1 MTAMIDPR
9 LCPLCGK
16 ANACGMAEGRTACW
30 CLATKIPKGVLA
42 RVPAEAE
49 AQACVC
55 ASCASGK
62 RSPEETQSV
71 IDALTRRR

>member
-1 MTAMIDPR
+1 MTSTMDPR
-9 LCPLCGK
+9 FCPLCGK
-16 ANACGMAEGRTACW
+16 ANGCGMAEGKTTCW
-30 CLATKIPKGVLA
+30 CFETKIPKSVLA

-49 AQACVC
+49 DRVCVC

-62 RSPEETQSV
+62 RSPEETQSA